1 MKKLLNTLTKFNP
14 ASVKV
19 ARYYCLFSVLHSSD
33 LYKNYNNSHKD
44 RLILRFTGSPI
55 VNENEISV
63 IFINNDSRIQQYNTT
78 LASATAVPMTCIAVV
93 YLLFS
98 ILENASAPFSFTP
111 CPSQLSTNR
120 LVMATTTTTGTATAT
135 ATVLLL
141 LLATTSYYF

>member
-63 IFINNDSRIQQYNTT
+63 IFINNDS
-78 LASATAVPMTCIAVV
+78 
-93 YLLFS
+93 
-98 ILENASAPFSFTP
+98 
-111 CPSQLSTNR
+111 
-120 LVMATTTTTGTATAT
+120 
-135 ATVLLL
+135 
-141 LLATTSYYF
+141 